1 MLRAAL
7 ADGGL
12 AAAAVD
18 YVECH
23 GTGTAQTEGL
33 LSACSIADLRFLLA
47 DYTQTDPG
55 VLQALAQKYFGS
67 RAGWRLAVLP
77 EGQELAT
84 ASGPASAG
92 EGR

>member
-23 GTGTAQTEGL
+23 GTGTRIG
-33 LSACSIADLRFLLA
+33 
-47 DYTQTDPG
+47 DPIE
-55 VLQALAQKYFGS
+55 LHALAAVH
-67 RAGWRLAVLP
+67 AGRPAAVGDRP
-77 EGQELAT
+77 IM
-84 ASGPASAG
+84 S
-92 EGR
+92 